1 MDDKNRDGL
10 IWTVF
15 GLGILTVILWP
26 IWFVSMPCALAVYV
40 CTIISYN
47 QKQPSD
53 VEWARTVGLILTLIS
68 SLGWI
73 MFIGLIILCLI

>member
-53 VEWARTVGLILTLIS
+53 VEWARTTGLILTLIS